1 MFLIEVEGCEIMRL
15 SPDGS
20 LQNIKV
26 PEPNMYIANTENA
39 VQLLADLIR
48 NEKRPPV
55 HRIEKLVNQ
64 LFALFS
70 EISLDDELALYEQ
83 FMALCTRLTERQ
95 KIQKIQHKAVVSFGG
110 KFSAGKSRFINSICG
125 IQNLLPVAQAPTTS
139 IPTYIIKS
147 DQNALYANSIYGYTT
162 SLTEQSLGALT
173 HEFYNVYGIGFSAF
187 IDSII
192 VESRSFSLPEG
203 IALLDTPGYTK
214 YDEKSSSKMTLSDR
228 QRAFDQLRISD
239 YLIWL
244 VDIDNGGLNKDD
256 IDFLE
261 SLHIKTKVLIVFTKA
276 DLKPAGEIQE
286 ILELANET
294 IQNTSIDCFGIT
306 AYSSTQA
313 QEYVESLIPAFFQYV
328 VSDSA
333 RSNNIRVEFR
343 RLEEQLRTRL
353 IKASSAS
360 DSIAR
365 DLFTYLTNSQN
376 VLQIR
381 SLADLWGS
389 TQQDRVRLDELLVQY
404 DEMVSNINRE
414 ILNYMKPEA

>member
-1 MFLIEVEGCEIMRL
+1 MRL

-20 LQNIKV
+20 LKNIKV
-26 PEPNMYIANTENA
+26 PEPNMYIANSENA
-39 VQLLADLIR
+39 VSLLADLIR

-70 EISLDDELALYEQ
+70 EISLDDELELYEQ

-192 VESRSFSLPEG
+192 VESCSFSLPEG

-244 VDIDNGGLNKDD
+244 VDIDNGGLNKDL
-256 IDFLE
+256 DFLE

-286 ILELANET
+286 ILELASET

-306 AYSSTQA
+306 AYSSTLA
-313 QEYVESLIPAFFQYV
+313 QEYVECLIPSFFQYV
-328 VSDSA
+328 ASNSVY
-333 RSNNIRVEFR
+333 SNNIRVEFR
-343 RLEEQLRTRL
+343 RLEEQLRMRL
-353 IKASSAS
+353 VKASSSS

-365 DLFTYLTNSQN
+365 DLFTYLSNSQN

-381 SLADLWGS
+381 SLADLWGR
-389 TQQDRVRLDELLVQY
+389 TQQDRTHLDELLVQY